1 MKRLRVTHT
10 TGFRYQD
17 EASASY
23 NEARMLP
30 ASREGQWVLSAH
42 IDTRPNAP
50 QHTYTDYW
58 GTRVTAFEVL
68 SPHRELVLSASSLVE
83 VAERAHED
91 CELSWDELFDAGRR
105 SVECVEQL
113 RQSTRTEPPREVA
126 KLAAELAGAAGSPC
140 AAAEAICRAIGESME
155 YVQGVTRVDDTAAE
169 AWEAR
174 RGVCQDI
181 VHIALGAL
189 RSVGIPARYVSGYLH
204 PQPDAPLRET
214 VVGES
219 HAWVEWYCGPAR
231 GEAAESADPSGV
243 WRGWDPTNLLEVGDR
258 HVYVGHGRDYDDIAP
273 IRGVYAGAGEADIF
287 VKVEI
292 TREA

>member
-10 TGFRYQD
+10 TGFRYEG

-30 ASREGQWVLSAH
+30 ASRPGQSVLSAH

-50 QHTYTDYW
+50 QFTYTDYW

-68 SPHRELVLSASSLVE
+68 SPHRELVLSASSLIE
-83 VAERAHED
+83 VTERPHENCPTSWAELR
-91 CELSWDELFDAGRR
+91 ELSRHTVAT
-105 SVECVEQL
+105 VEQL
-113 RQSTRTEPPREVA
+113 RQTARTEPPVEVEA
-126 KLAAELAGAAGSPC
+126 LAAELAAASESPC
-140 AAAEAICRAIGESME
+140 AAAEAICRAVGEAME
-155 YVQGVTRVDDTAAE
+155 YVPGVTRVDSTAAQ
-169 AWEAR
+169 AWAAG

-181 VHIALGAL
+181 AHVALGAL

-204 PQPDAPLRET
+204 PKPDAPIHET

-219 HAWVEWYCGPAR
+219 HAWLEWFCGT
-231 GEAAESADPSGV
+231 
-243 WRGWDPTNLLEVGDR
+243 WRGWDPTNLIAAGDR
-258 HVYVGHGRDYDDIAP
+258 HVYIGHGRDYDDIAP
-273 IRGVYAGAGEADIF
+273 IRGVYAGAAAAETF
-287 VKVEI
+287 VTVEI

>member
-10 TGFRYQD
+10 TGFRYEG

-42 IDTRPNAP
+42 IDTKPNAP

-58 GTRVTAFEVL
+58 GTRVTSFEVL
-68 SPHRELVLSASSLVE
+68 SPHRELVLSASSLIE
-83 VAERAHED
+83 VDDRPHED
-91 CELSWDELFDAGRR
+91 CSISWDELREVSKR
-105 SVECVEQL
+105 TVESVEQL
-113 RQSTRTEPPREVA
+113 RQSRRTEPPAEVA
-126 KLAAELAGAAGSPC
+126 AEAAEIAAASATPC
-140 AAAEAICRAIGESME
+140 EAAEAICRAIGSEME
-155 YVQGVTRVDDTAAE
+155 YVQGVTRVDASGAE
-169 AWEAR
+169 AWAAR

-181 VHIALGAL
+181 VHVTLGAL

-204 PQPDAPLRET
+204 PKPDAELHEK
-214 VVGES
+214 VAGES
-219 HAWVEWYCGPAR
+219 HAWVEWFCGT
-231 GEAAESADPSGV
+231 AESDGHGI
-243 WRGWDPTNLLEVGDR
+243 WRGWDPTNLTEAGDR

-273 IRGVYAGAGEADIF
+273 IRGVYAGAGAADIF

>member
-10 TGFRYQD
+10 TGFRYQG

-30 ASREGQWVLSAH
+30 ASREGQSVLSAH

-50 QHTYTDYW
+50 QYTYTDYW

-68 SPHRELVLSASSLVE
+68 SPHRELVLSASSLIE
-83 VAERAHED
+83 VAERPHGDCPTGWAELHEA
-91 CELSWDELFDAGRR
+91 SRR
-105 SVECVEQL
+105 TVGTVEQL
-113 RQSTRTEPPREVA
+113 RQSARTEPTEELVA
-126 KLAAELAGAAGSPC
+126 LAEQLAAAAATPC
-140 AAAEAICRAIGESME
+140 AAAEAICRAVGEALE
-155 YVQGVTRVDDTAAE
+155 YVQGVTRVDGTAAQ
-169 AWEAR
+169 AWQAR

-181 VHIALGAL
+181 VHVALGAL

-204 PQPDAPLRET
+204 PKPDAPLHET

-219 HAWVEWYCGPAR
+219 HAWVEWFCG
-231 GEAAESADPSGV
+231 S
-243 WRGWDPTNLLEVGDR
+243 WRGWDPTNLIEAGDR
-258 HVYVGHGRDYDDIAP
+258 HVYIGHGRDYDDIAP
-273 IRGVYAGAGEADIF
+273 IRGVYAGAAAAETF
-287 VKVEI
+287 VTVEI

>member
-10 TGFRYQD
+10 TGFRYQG

-50 QHTYTDYW
+50 QHSYTDYW

-68 SPHRELVLSASSLVE
+68 SPHRELVLTASSLIEVE
-83 VAERAHED
+83 GRSHDACAGG
-91 CELSWDELFDAGRR
+91 WDELAEARTQTVDA
-105 SVECVEQL
+105 VEQL
-113 RQSTRTEPPREVA
+113 RQSARTEPTEDLAR
-126 KLAAELAGAAGSPC
+126 LAADIAASSPSPC
-140 AAAEAICRAIGESME
+140 AAAEAICRAIGEAMD
-155 YVQGVTRVDDTAAE
+155 YVPGVTRVDDTAAQ
-169 AWEAR
+169 AWTAR

-181 VHIALGAL
+181 VHVALGAL

-204 PQPDAPLRET
+204 PKPDAPLHEL

-219 HAWVEWYCGPAR
+219 HAWVEWYCGPQR
-231 GEAAESADPSGV
+231 VDGQGDPYGS
-243 WRGWDPTNLLEVGDR
+243 WRGWDPTNLIEVGDR
-258 HVYVGHGRDYDDIAP
+258 HVYVGHGRDYGDIAP
-273 IRGVYAGAGEADIF
+273 IRGVYAGAAAAETF

>member
-10 TGFRYQD
+10 TGFRYQG

-50 QHTYTDYW
+50 QHSYTDYW

-68 SPHRELVLSASSLVE
+68 SPHRELVLSASSLIE
-83 VAERAHED
+83 VAEQAHD
-91 CELSWDELFDAGRR
+91 HCPTSWDELAQLSRR
-105 SVECVEQL
+105 TVESVEQL
-113 RQSTRTEPPREVA
+113 RQSARTEPPRDLM
-126 KLAAELAGAAGSPC
+126 KLAAQVAEASGSPC
-140 AAAEAICRAIGESME
+140 AAAEAICARIGGEME
-155 YVQGVTRVDDTAAE
+155 YVPGATRVDSTAAE
-169 AWEAR
+169 AWSAR

-181 VHIALGAL
+181 VHVALGAL

-204 PQPDAPLRET
+204 PKPDAPLHET

-219 HAWVEWYCGPAR
+219 HAWVEWFCGT
-231 GEAAESADPSGV
+231 
-243 WRGWDPTNLLEVGDR
+243 WRGWDPTNLIPAGDR

-273 IRGVYAGAGEADIF
+273 IRGVYAGVAAAETF